1 MKAQIFLV
9 IFSILIIVNYSS
21 AEALECFVC
30 NSYSDSRCADKEP
43 NKALIQKCDML
54 SSGGTKY
61 TMCRKTVQTIE
72 FGVNGLPPETRVI
85 RTCGYD
91 ESNYKGR
98 CYQRGGFGGRQEV
111 CSCLT
116 NHCNAATPIFEKAPH
131 LILMLL
137 CIIGSAVRTF
147 VGN

>member
-1 MKAQIFLV
+1 M
-9 IFSILIIVNYSS
+9 N
-21 AEALECFVC
+21 FV
-30 NSYSDSRCADKEP
+30 
-43 NKALIQKCDML
+43 
-54 SSGGTKY
+54 
-61 TMCRKTVQTIE
+61 V
-72 FGVNGLPPETRVI
+72 PPEIRTI

-116 NHCNAATPIFEKAPH
+116 DRCNSATTILDKAPH
-131 LILMLL
+131 FILMLV
-137 CIIGSAVRTF
+137 CIIGSAVRTL